1 LEYTSKVLRM
11 DPIQRDKL
19 ITAIIV
25 IAVIGVMAGMV
36 AIVYLYNIGSMEL
49 DTMIIDSSILSGVM
63 FIIIILYAV
72 YSFKVRDSLRMYK
85 KMRDEQ
91 DGKKED

>member
-1 LEYTSKVLRM
+1 M
-11 DPIQRDKL
+11 DPIQRDKA
-19 ITAIIV
+19 ITAVIV

-36 AIVYLYNIGSMEL
+36 AIVYLYNIGSMDL

-72 YSFKVRDSLRMYK
+72 YSFKIRDSLRMYK
-85 KMRDEQ
+85 KLRDGE
-91 DGKKED
+91 DEKKEE